1 MAHCNSALCEH
12 GASCLDMSKTFLP
25 YCLTGNDTFTNPAFV
40 ILPNAHEF
48 KKFGAWELIPD
59 TLGETSLGSVVN
71 SFVLSE

>member
-12 GASCLDMSKTFLP
+12 GASCLDMSKTFL
-25 YCLTGNDTFTNPAFV
+25 TGSDTFTKPAFV
-40 ILPNAHEF
+40 ILSNAQEF